1 MWPVF
6 WSNFERANHTFGW
19 LLDEH
24 FLGPTSAFRIGSYR
38 RILIYRDPRSEDLG
52 ASTLNVALIVYI
64 IEYWIAKIWPLYEG
78 SISKWPRPNWRQR
91 VWIFRNAYQFV
102 LGQVIKQTKAWKAMK
117 LLISAIKSIL
127 SIVLMKISTRYYRS
141 FRITGWDWFTG
152 LTDRPVLSR
161 ECRMIIRRLWQSW
174 LSRGQTWNCPFTPRL
189 NPDK

>member
-1 MWPVF
+1 MKLKKIFRLQFFSSWTVKLLFVVF
-6 WSNFERANHTFGW
+6 GRLSYSFFTDVKSN
-19 LLDEH
+19 LSV
-24 FLGPTSAFRIGSYR
+24 P
-38 RILIYRDPRSEDLG
+38 P
-52 ASTLNVALIVYI
+52 VYI

>member
-6 WSNFERANHTFGW
+6 WSDFERANRTFGW

-24 FLGPTSAFRIGSYR
+24 FLGPTYAFRIGNYR
-38 RILIYRDPRSEDLG
+38 QIFTYRDPRIIH
-52 ASTLNVALIVYI
+52 LNVALNVSI
-64 IEYWIAKIWPLYEG
+64 IEYWIAKIWPLYDIWYNLYQG
-78 SISKWPRPNWRQR
+78 SNSKWPRPNWKQR

-161 ECRMIIRRLWQSW
+161 DCLMIIRRICKSW
-174 LSRGQTWNCPFTPRL
+174 LSRG
-189 NPDK
+189 